1 MDIFVFSL
9 FIIVGAVLARKKLVP
24 DQVIRSSGRT
34 LMLSIYILLF
44 IIGIEV
50 GSYREILG
58 NMGTLG
64 LKAIALAAGGLLG
77 SALFCRVAGRLFRV
91 RH

>member
-64 LKAIALAAGGLLG
+64 LKALLLAAGGLLG
-77 SALFCRVAGRLFRV
+77 SALCCRIAGRLFRV